1 MRKVVIAVLMLCGL
15 AAGQGKEKVA
25 VYMAGEEPNHAKGI
39 HEVLG
44 SQLANAISR
53 SDRYDA
59 IDRTMDI
66 VNLLSKE
73 MDYQRSG
80 SVSDEQ
86 IKAVGRQFGVDY
98 LCIAKI
104 VPFMETYNL
113 DVRLV
118 DVETAR
124 LVYSVVESSLLRNS
138 NDGYNLARSVA
149 ARLAGGEKA
158 ERAVANREL
167 GKKAV
172 FATAICLD
180 AAGAGVFAYGIYKD
194 IAASD
199 RIKEGGASKSEING
213 LQTARNV
220 CYIVG
225 GALILGGI
233 SIHIFF

>member
-1 MRKVVIAVLMLCGL
+1 MKRAIMAVTSVFFLFGL

-25 VYMAGEEPNHAKGI
+25 VYMAGEEPSHAKGI

-53 SDRYDA
+53 SAKYDA
-59 IDRTMDI
+59 IDRTADI
-66 VNLLSKE
+66 VGTLSKE

-80 SVSDEQ
+80 AVSEEQ
-86 IKAVGRQFGVDY
+86 IKAFGRQFGVDY

-124 LVYSVVESSLLRNS
+124 LKYSVVESSRLQS
-138 NDGYNLARSVA
+138 SGDGYNLARSVA
-149 ARLAGGEKA
+149 ARLVGGEA
-158 ERAVANREL
+158 TEGWMRLRNRAKL
-167 GKKAV
+167 
-172 FATAICLD
+172 ATAVSLD
-180 AAGAGVFAYGIYKD
+180 AVGVGVLAYGIYKNSVAD
-194 IAASD
+194 SQS
-199 RIKEGGASKSEING
+199 KEGGSKNEVENA
-213 LQTARNV
+213 LKARNI
-220 CYIVG
+220 CYIAGSVF
-225 GALILGGI
+225 IVGGI

>member
-1 MRKVVIAVLMLCGL
+1 MKKVVIAVLLLCGL
-15 AAGQGKEKVA
+15 ALGQGKEKVA
-25 VYMAGEEPNHAKGI
+25 VYMAGEEPRHAKGI

-53 SDRYDA
+53 SEKYDA
-59 IDRTMDI
+59 IDRTTDI
-66 VNLLSKE
+66 VDLLSKE

-86 IKAVGRQFGVDY
+86 IKAMGRQFGVDY

-124 LVYSVVESSLLRNS
+124 LKYSVVESSLLRNS
-138 NDGYNLARSVA
+138 SDGYNLAKSVA
-149 ARLAGGEKA
+149 ARLVGGEKA

-167 GKKAV
+167 RKKAV
-172 FATAICLD
+172 SATAVCFE
-180 AAGAGVFAYGIYKD
+180 AAGVGMFVYGVTRD
-194 IAASD
+194 IAANSRVLD
-199 RIKEGGASKSEING
+199 KGSKEEIEELRN
-213 LQTARNV
+213 ARNIS
-220 CYIVG
+220 YIIG
-225 GALILGGI
+225 GALLLGGI